1 MTTTSVKHDT
11 NGPIDYSRRN
21 ALVVDDHPFMR
32 EIVRN
37 ILRDIG
43 FGTVVS
49 APDGRAALGVL
60 GSGDN
65 QFDLIVCDVDME
77 PMNGL
82 EFLGELRLH
91 DVEKVRTLPVIL
103 LTAHSDKLTVVG
115 AMEAGTDAYL
125 LKPVS
130 RASLKSRVDFVLS
143 RQA

>member
-11 NGPIDYSRRN
+11 KGPNDYSRCS

-43 FGTVVS
+43 FATIVS
-49 APDGRAALGVL
+49 APDGRAALDLL
-60 GSGDN
+60 GGDQ
-65 QFDLIVCDVDME
+65 QFDVIVCDVDME

-91 DVEKVRTLPVIL
+91 DVELVRTLPVIL
-103 LTAHSDKLTVVG
+103 LTAHSDELTVAG
-115 AMEAGTDAYL
+115 AREAGTDAYL

-130 RASLKSRVDFVLS
+130 RASLKARVDFVLS
-143 RQA
+143 RQG